1 MMRNEVEERR
11 GRLLYDRQRV
21 GNRIEVRDVRQ
32 RLLGYCQMVRPGTFR
47 ASW

>member
-1 MMRNEVEERR
+1 MMRNEIEDRS
-11 GRLLYDRQRV
+11 GRLLYYRQPV

-32 RLLGYCQMVRPGTFR
+32 RFLGCCQMVRPGTFR

>member
-1 MMRNEVEERR
+1 MSNAVEDRR

-32 RLLGYCQMVRPGTFR
+32 RLLGYCRMVRRGTFK